1 MNQRSFL
8 NFELLAHVVREV
20 INEEKI
26 SSSKILNLAD
36 SEAISTNDL
45 LRRFGKS
52 INKKARII
60 YLPNILFKAMIRI
73 NRLQLILCR
82 LFGNFYLSNE
92 NLKKKFNIPE
102 NF

>member
-1 MNQRSFL
+1 MKRSFL
-8 NFELLAHVVREV
+8 NFELLAHVVTKA
-20 INEEKI
+20 INEGKI

-52 INKKARII
+52 INKKPRII

-73 NRLQLILCR
+73 NRLQLILCK
-82 LFGNFYLSNE
+82 LFGNFHLSNE
-92 NLKKKFNIPE
+92 NLREAFKVPKSF
-102 NF
+102 